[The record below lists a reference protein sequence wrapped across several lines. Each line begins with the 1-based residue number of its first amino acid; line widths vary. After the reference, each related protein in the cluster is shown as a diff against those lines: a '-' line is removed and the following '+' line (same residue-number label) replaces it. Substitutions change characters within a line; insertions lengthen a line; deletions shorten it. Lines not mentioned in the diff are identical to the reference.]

1 MTLAP
6 HFTMAEVARSSTAA
20 ARGIDNAVPLGLR
33 YNVGRMAEF
42 MECIRALLGGDPIHV
57 TSWYRCDTLNEA
69 VGGSE
74 TSVHRLALAVDWRH
88 GVLELEDAFARI
100 EAATL
105 PFDQL
110 IIEGTADGAQ
120 WIHTGLSKQREPR
133 REAMRARGERLGG
146 PMTYTRVA
154 EG

>member
-6 HFTMAEVARSSTAA
+6 HFSMAEVTRSATAS
-20 ARGIDNAVPLGLR
+20 ARGIDNSVPLGFR
-33 YNVGRMAEF
+33 SNIGRTAQF
-42 MECIRALLGGDPIHV
+42 MECIRALLGGDPIRV
-57 TSWYRCDTLNEA
+57 TSWYRSPSLNVA

-74 TSVHRLALAVDWRH
+74 SSVHPKALAVDWQH
-88 GVLELEDAFARI
+88 SVLDLGEAFARI
-100 EAATL
+100 ADSAL

-120 WIHTGLSKQREPR
+120 WIHVGLSEGEPR
-133 REAMRARGERLGG
+133 RGAMRAQGDRLGG
-146 PMTYTRVA
+146 PMTYTRIA

>member
-1 MTLAP
+1 MSLAP
-6 HFTMAEVARSSTAA
+6 HFSMAEVTRSATASA
-20 ARGIDNAVPLGLR
+20 KGIDNTVPLPFR

-42 MECIRALLGGDPIHV
+42 MECIRALLGGDPIKV
-57 TSWYRCDTLNEA
+57 TSWYRCPALNEA

-74 TSVHRLALAVDWRH
+74 TSVHPKALAVDWKH
-88 GVLELEDAFARI
+88 SVLDLGEAFARI
-100 EAATL
+100 VESAL

-120 WIHTGLSKQREPR
+120 WIHTGLSEGIPR
-133 REAMRARGERLGG
+133 RGAMQAQGERLGG
-146 PMTYTRVA
+146 PMTFTRIA